1 MSNWVGKSVSSRL
14 QSRRSLMQLGEL
26 AARVAAARNWGV
38 GMEPADEPSAPA
50 PRRSLASN
58 RSGPQV
64 MARG

>member
-1 MSNWVGKSVSSRL
+1 MGNWIGKSVSSRL

-38 GMEPADEPSAPA
+38 GMEPADEMSAPA
-50 PRRSLASN
+50 PRRSPAST
-58 RSGPQV
+58 RSGTQV